1 MVNNMFIQIEETP
14 NPNTLK
20 FLPGFAILK
29 EGETADFSNANEIKN
44 SKLAA
49 NLFQIEHVVRVFFGH
64 DFISVTK
71 LDGINWDILKVE
83 VLTTIMN
90 HFTSGGKA
98 LDKEGVNDNNIPS
111 EEFFDKNDI
120 EIVNRIKELMESYIK
135 PAVAQDGGDIK
146 FRGYK
151 DGIVYV
157 ELQGA
162 CSGCPS
168 AAITLKQG
176 VQNMLSYHIPE
187 ISEQTASRI
196 SSLYGFLPA
205 QTPIFEYTE
214 VFTKTLGDSSDII
227 TKEMY
232 TFNDKGGKSITLRPE
247 FTAAIVRLLIEKKLQ
262 TPIKLFSTG
271 PAFRYERPQKGR
283 QRQFHHINFEVFGVE
298 DSKADVEL
306 ISLAQHLLTE
316 FGINK
321 NVKLE
326 INSLGDSE
334 TITKYREAL
343 ILYFTK
349 YQNDL
354 SEDSKNRLIKNPL
367 RILDSKDETDRSIIS
382 GAPKISDHY
391 TKESSYFFDQVLNGL
406 QALGIP
412 YTVNSK
418 LVRGLDYYCHTV
430 FEFVTED
437 LGAQGT
443 VFAGGRYDNLVSSVG
458 GKHTPAIGF
467 AGGIERIMEL
477 INYSPKE
484 ERPIYLIP
492 IGREAEEYAL
502 TLANELRRNGL
513 YVIYEYS
520 GTLKTRMKKANQANA
535 KAALIFGDEE
545 LSSKTLKIKNMDTG
559 EEKIIARDSTIENIN

>member
-1 MVNNMFIQIEETP
+1 MTNQTVRGTKDLLFDEWY
-14 NPNTLK
+14 K
-20 FLPGFAILK
+20 FK
-29 EGETADFSNANEIKN
+29 
-44 SKLAA
+44 
-49 NLFQIEHVVRVFFGH
+49 
-64 DFISVTK
+64 
-71 LDGINWDILKVE
+71 
-83 VLTTIMN
+83 
-90 HFTSGGKA
+90 
-98 LDKEGVNDNNIPS
+98 
-111 EEFFDKNDI
+111 
-120 EIVNRIKELMESYIK
+120 YI
-135 PAVAQDGGDIK
+135 
-146 FRGYK
+146 
-151 DGIVYV
+151 
-157 ELQGA
+157 
-162 CSGCPS
+162 
-168 AAITLKQG
+168 
-176 VQNMLSYHIPE
+176 
-187 ISEQTASRI
+187 EQTANRI
-196 SSLYGFLPA
+196 SSLYSFLTV

-232 TFNDKGGKSITLRPE
+232 TFIDKGGKSITLRPE

-271 PAFRYERPQKGR
+271 PIFRYERPQKGR
-283 QRQFHHINFEVFGVE
+283 QRQFHQINFEVFGIE
-298 DSKADVEL
+298 DLRVDIEL

-316 FGINK
+316 FGINR

-326 INSLGDSE
+326 INSLGDGK

-343 ILYFTK
+343 ISYLKKF
-349 YQNDL
+349 QNDL

-367 RILDSKDETDRSIIS
+367 RILDSKDKKDKEIIS
-382 GAPKISDHY
+382 NAPQISDYY

-412 YTVNSK
+412 YTVDSK

-437 LGAQGT
+437 LGAQGA
-443 VFAGGRYDNLVSSVG
+443 VFGGGRYDNLVSSVG

-484 ERPIYLIP
+484 ERPICLIP
-492 IGREAEEYAL
+492 IGREAGEHAL
-502 TLANELRRNGL
+502 TLANELRRHSL
-513 YVIYEYS
+513 YVAYEHS

-535 KAALIFGDEE
+535 KVVLIFGDEE

-559 EEKIIARDSTIENIN
+559 EEKMIARDKIVENL

>member
-1 MVNNMFIQIEETP
+1 MTNQTVRGTKDLLFDEWY
-14 NPNTLK
+14 K
-20 FLPGFAILK
+20 FK
-29 EGETADFSNANEIKN
+29 
-44 SKLAA
+44 
-49 NLFQIEHVVRVFFGH
+49 
-64 DFISVTK
+64 
-71 LDGINWDILKVE
+71 
-83 VLTTIMN
+83 
-90 HFTSGGKA
+90 
-98 LDKEGVNDNNIPS
+98 
-111 EEFFDKNDI
+111 
-120 EIVNRIKELMESYIK
+120 YI
-135 PAVAQDGGDIK
+135 
-146 FRGYK
+146 
-151 DGIVYV
+151 
-157 ELQGA
+157 
-162 CSGCPS
+162 
-168 AAITLKQG
+168 
-176 VQNMLSYHIPE
+176 
-187 ISEQTASRI
+187 EQTANRI

-232 TFNDKGGKSITLRPE
+232 SFNDKGGKSITLRPE

-283 QRQFHHINFEVFGVE
+283 QRQFHQINFEVFGIE
-298 DSKADVEL
+298 DPKADIEL

-326 INSLGDSE
+326 INSLGDGE

-367 RILDSKDETDRSIIS
+367 RILDSKDEKDKSIIS
-382 GAPKISDHY
+382 DAPKISNYY
-391 TKESSYFFDQVLNGL
+391 TKESSDFFEQILNGL
-406 QALGIP
+406 TILDIP
-412 YTVNSK
+412 YTVNNK

-437 LGAQGT
+437 LGVQGA

-492 IGREAEEYAL
+492 IGREAEKHAL

-520 GTLKTRMKKANQANA
+520 GTLRTRMKKANQANA

-559 EEKIIARDSTIENIN
+559 EEKIIARDNTIENIY

>member
-1 MVNNMFIQIEETP
+1 MTNQTVRGTKDLLFDEWYKFKYIQ
-14 NPNTLK
+14 
-20 FLPGFAILK
+20 
-29 EGETADFSNANEIKN
+29 
-44 SKLAA
+44 
-49 NLFQIEHVVRVFFGH
+49 
-64 DFISVTK
+64 
-71 LDGINWDILKVE
+71 
-83 VLTTIMN
+83 
-90 HFTSGGKA
+90 
-98 LDKEGVNDNNIPS
+98 
-111 EEFFDKNDI
+111 
-120 EIVNRIKELMESYIK
+120 
-135 PAVAQDGGDIK
+135 
-146 FRGYK
+146 
-151 DGIVYV
+151 
-157 ELQGA
+157 
-162 CSGCPS
+162 
-168 AAITLKQG
+168 
-176 VQNMLSYHIPE
+176 
-187 ISEQTASRI
+187 QTANRI

-232 TFNDKGGKSITLRPE
+232 SFNDKGGKSITLRPE

-283 QRQFHHINFEVFGVE
+283 QRQFHQINFEVFGIE
-298 DSKADVEL
+298 DPKADVEL

-326 INSLGDSE
+326 INSLGDGE

-367 RILDSKDETDRSIIS
+367 RILDSKDEKDRLIIS
-382 GAPKISDHY
+382 DAPKISNYY
-391 TKESSYFFDQVLNGL
+391 TKESSDFFEQILNGL
-406 QALGIP
+406 TILDIP
-412 YTVNSK
+412 YTVNNK

-437 LGAQGT
+437 LGAQGA
-443 VFAGGRYDNLVSSVG
+443 VFAGGRYDNLVFSVG

-492 IGREAEEYAL
+492 IGREAEKHAL
-502 TLANELRRNGL
+502 TLANELRRNSL
-513 YVIYEYS
+513 YVSYEHS
-520 GTLKTRMKKANQANA
+520 GTVKNRMKKASQANA
-535 KAALIFGDEE
+535 KIVLIFGNDE
-545 LSSKTLKIKNMDTG
+545 LNNNTVKVKNMDTG
-559 EEKIIARDSTIENIN
+559 EEKIIARDNTIENI